1 MSKQYRYKNN
11 LLVAYRTS
19 MTLFLFTF
27 LPIGLLTAFTV
38 FVSLQRY
45 QRHSAKAYV
54 FHTGGASIEIYEPTG
69 QQQQSGQAALQATQ
83 QRRAANARRAVLS
96 THKPLLRR

>member
-1 MSKQYRYKNN
+1 
-11 LLVAYRTS
+11 
-19 MTLFLFTF
+19 MTLFLFAF
-27 LPIGLLTAFTV
+27 IPVGLLTAFTV

-69 QQQQSGQAALQATQ
+69 QQQQTGQAALQATR
-83 QRRAANARRAVLS
+83 QRRTVKARQPTS
-96 THKPLLRR
+96 IYP